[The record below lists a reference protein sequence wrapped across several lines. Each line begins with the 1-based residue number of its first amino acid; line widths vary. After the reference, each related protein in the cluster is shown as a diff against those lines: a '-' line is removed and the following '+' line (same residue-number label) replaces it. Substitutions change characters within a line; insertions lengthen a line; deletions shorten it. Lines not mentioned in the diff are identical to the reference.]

1 MKRIITILLLAT
13 SAALL
18 AGTASAH
25 PGAFRFERREA
36 RLHARMLRGEYR
48 GQLTR
53 AESRRLMARDRHIH
67 RMVRRSM
74 RDGWISMRERG
85 HIHRAM
91 RRESR
96 VIRRLRHNERIA

>member
-1 MKRIITILLLAT
+1 MRRIITILLLAT

-18 AGTASAH
+18 SGTTSAH
-25 PGAFRFERREA
+25 SGASRFERREA
-36 RLHARMLRGEYR
+36 RFHARMLRGTYR

-53 AESRRLMARDRHIH
+53 GESRRLMARDQHVH

-96 VIRRLRHNERIA
+96 VIRRLRHNGRIA